1 MSREIVVANDTAVHV
16 ALTPSGPGA
25 TIGVVSGV
33 RKALLPCAIA
43 ACVAAVVPTAVAP
56 TPLDPSARSIGAI
69 LPGGNSATAVAGARN
84 PVRTASG
91 QLRGAVASGGTV
103 QVRAAAGPRAAGQL
117 AAATAEARDVT
128 LLGGRVVVRALRV
141 GVRSDTAS
149 GTTTAGV
156 TEWSADVLVDG
167 QAIDEQP
174 GAVVEIPGVGAMVL
188 VERLVQA
195 GEVTANALRIE
206 VSDPSTGLSPGTQLV
221 LGRVEATTGATVTE
235 GPSPDPGSAP
245 SAPGAATPS
254 ADGAAAAPPAR
265 ALPTAPV
272 APSAPAAT
280 YTPPV
285 APGGASPSLGL
296 PRQDPG
302 TAVGV
307 PSTQGYAFPVLGDGV
322 SYSDDYGAPRAGT
335 GWHQGNDLFA
345 PMGTPIVAVAD
356 GVLSKVG
363 VNTLGGNRLWL
374 TDDAGHEYY
383 YAHLSAYAP
392 GMTDGVRVRAG
403 QVIAFLGNTGQAI
416 TTPPHLHF
424 EIHPGGGD
432 SVNPYPY
439 LVAWQ
444 RNAVVPRAYVAA
456 TQATGHVPAAGTLL
470 LGALPLDDS
479 PGAGATEGVAT
490 PVR

>member
-1 MSREIVVANDTAVHV
+1 M
-16 ALTPSGPGA
+16 TPSGPGA
-25 TIGVVSGV
+25 TIGDVSGA
-33 RKALLPCAIA
+33 RKALLACAIA
-43 ACVAAVVPTAVAP
+43 TGALVGASVAVAP
-56 TPLDPSARSIGAI
+56 TAADPSARAIGAI
-69 LPGGNSATAVAGARN
+69 LPGGNVASALAGPRT
-84 PVRTASG
+84 PVRTAQG
-91 QLRGAVASGGTV
+91 TLRGAVASGGTGS
-103 QVRAAAGPRAAGQL
+103 VRATAGPRGGGQL
-117 AAATAEARDVT
+117 AAATARASGVT
-128 LLGGRVVVRALRV
+128 LLGGRVVVNSLTV
-141 GVRSDTAS
+141 GVRSDTAA
-149 GTTTAGV
+149 GGTTAGV
-156 TEWSADVLVDG
+156 TEWSADVVVDG
-167 QAIDEQP
+167 RPIEESP
-174 GAVVEIPGVGAMVL
+174 GTPVEIPGLGTMVL

-206 VSDPSTGLSPGTQLV
+206 VADPSTGLAPGTQVV
-221 LGRVEATTGATVTE
+221 LGRVEAATGVTIPDA
-235 GPSPDPGSAP
+235 PSPDPGSAP

-254 ADGAAAAPPAR
+254 ADGATTTAPGR
-265 ALPTAPV
+265 ALPVAPAAPAVTYV
-272 APSAPAAT
+272 APSGSA
-280 YTPPV
+280 
-285 APGGASPSLGL
+285 GASPSLGL
-296 PRQDPG
+296 LRQDPG

-322 SYSDDYGAPRAGT
+322 SFSDDYGAPRAGT
-335 GWHQGNDLFA
+335 GWHQGNDLFG

-392 GMTDGVRVRAG
+392 GMADGVRVRAG

-439 LVAWQ
+439 LIAWQ
-444 RNAVVPRAYVAA
+444 RNASVPRAYVAA
-456 TQATGHVPAAGTLL
+456 TQATGHVPAAGVLL
-470 LGALPLDDS
+470 LGATPVEDR
-479 PGAGATEGVAT
+479 PGAGASEGVAV

>member
-1 MSREIVVANDTAVHV
+1 
-16 ALTPSGPGA
+16 
-25 TIGVVSGV
+25 VSGA
-33 RKALLPCAIA
+33 RKALLACAIA
-43 ACVAAVVPTAVAP
+43 AGATVGASTALAP
-56 TPLDPSARSIGAI
+56 TPADPSAKAIGAI
-69 LPGGNSATAVAGARN
+69 LPGGNVGAATAGPRA
-84 PVRTASG
+84 PVRTA
-91 QLRGAVASGGTV
+91 QAQVRGAVAAGGRV
-103 QVRAAAGPRAAGQL
+103 WVRATAGPRGDGQL
-117 AAATAEARDVT
+117 AAATADAAGVR
-128 LLGGRVVVRALRV
+128 LFGGRVVVNALRV
-141 GVRSDTAS
+141 GVRSDTARAA
-149 GTTTAGV
+149 TTAGV
-156 TEWSADVLVDG
+156 TEWSADVVVDG
-167 QAIDEQP
+167 QPIDEVP
-174 GAVVEIPGVGAMVL
+174 GAPVEIPGLGTMVL
-188 VERLVQA
+188 VERLVQG
-195 GEVTANALRIE
+195 GEVTSNALRIE
-206 VSDPSTGLSPGTQLV
+206 VSDPATGLAPGTQVV
-221 LGRVEATTGATVTE
+221 LGRVEAVTGATSPDA
-235 GPSPDPGSAP
+235 PSPDPGSAP

-254 ADGAAAAPPAR
+254 ADGAGTPAPGR
-265 ALPTAPV
+265 ALPTAP
-272 APSAPAAT
+272 AAPAT
-280 YTPPV
+280 TPAAPV
-285 APGGASPSLGL
+285 YAPPLSPASPTLGL

-322 SYSDDYGAPRAGT
+322 SFSDDYGAPRAGT
-335 GWHQGNDLFA
+335 GWHQGTDLFG

-392 GMTDGVRVRAG
+392 GVADGVRVRAG

-456 TQATGHVPAAGTLL
+456 TQATGHVPAAGALL
-470 LGALPLDDS
+470 LGTAPLDDS
-479 PGAGATEGVAT
+479 PGAGASEGVAV

>member
-1 MSREIVVANDTAVHV
+1 MA
-16 ALTPSGPGA
+16 
-25 TIGVVSGV
+25 
-33 RKALLPCAIA
+33 CAIA
-43 ACVAAVVPTAVAP
+43 SGAALGAATAVAP
-56 TPLDPSARSIGAI
+56 APADPSAKAIGAI
-69 LPGGNSATAVAGARN
+69 VPGGNSATAVAGPRGA
-84 PVRTASG
+84 VRTAQG
-91 QLRGAVASGGTV
+91 ALRGAVASGGRV
-103 QVRAAAGPRAAGQL
+103 SVRATAGPRGTGQL
-117 AAATAEARDVT
+117 AAATADATSVT
-128 LLGGRVVVRALRV
+128 LLGGRVVVRSLRV
-141 GVRSDTAS
+141 AVRSDTTGGA
-149 GTTTAGV
+149 TTAGL
-156 TEWSADVLVDG
+156 TEWSADVVVDG
-167 QAIDEQP
+167 RPIDEAP
-174 GAVVEIPGVGAMVL
+174 GRPVDIPGVGTMVL
-188 VERLVQA
+188 VERLVQG
-195 GEVTANALRIE
+195 GEVAANGLRIE
-206 VSDPSTGLSPGTQLV
+206 VTDPATGLAPGTQVV
-221 LGRVEATTGATVTE
+221 LGRVEAVTGATLPDS
-235 GPSPDPGSAP
+235 PSPDPGSAP

-254 ADGAAAAPPAR
+254 ADSATPPAQGR

-272 APSAPAAT
+272 
-280 YTPPV
+280 V
-285 APGGASPSLGL
+285 APGARYVPPATAPSSSLGL

-307 PSTQGYAFPVLGDGV
+307 PSTQGYAFPVLGNGV
-322 SYSDDYGAPRAGT
+322 SFSDDYGAPRAGT

-392 GMTDGVRVRAG
+392 GMADGVRVRAG

-444 RNAVVPRAYVAA
+444 RSAQVPQAYVAA

-470 LGALPLDDS
+470 LGATPLDDS
-479 PGAGATEGVAT
+479 PGAGASEGVAI